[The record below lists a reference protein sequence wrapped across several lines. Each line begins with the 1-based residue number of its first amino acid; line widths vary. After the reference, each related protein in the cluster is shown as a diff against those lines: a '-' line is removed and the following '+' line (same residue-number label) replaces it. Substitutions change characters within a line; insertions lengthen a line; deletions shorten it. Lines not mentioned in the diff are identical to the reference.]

1 MFNLSLFS
9 RRPQIGWQNVPRYRM
24 TRGVSESC
32 SVVTRDERLGPQVM
46 MIGGSGQG
54 RGVTKLVLSSNQWFS
69 SSPMH
74 HPRRNHACVSLTLN
88 GRPGV
93 VVSGG
98 IGEFHICRVFQFE
111 VRRRLGIAM
120 SNDLDNCLIII
131 GL

>member
-1 MFNLSLFS
+1 
-9 RRPQIGWQNVPRYRM
+9 M

-32 SVVTRDERLGPQVM
+32 SVVTRDLRLGPQVM

-69 SSPMH
+69 SSPMRQ
-74 HPRRNHACVSLTLN
+74 PRRNHACVSLSLN

-98 IGEFHICRVFQFE
+98 IGELH
-111 VRRRLGIAM
+111 
-120 SNDLDNCLIII
+120 
-131 GL
+131 